1 MFMCLVSSYMKRRLS
16 VTNLSLKNNLELFQ
30 LNAAVIIREKVSI
43 QCKHQEVIYQAQ
55 VGNL

>member
-1 MFMCLVSSYMKRRLS
+1 MCLVSSYIKRRLS
-16 VTNLSLKNNLELFQ
+16 VATLSSNNNLELFQ

-43 QCKHQEVIYQAQ
+43 QCKHQELIFQAQ